1 MCVLCS
7 WRTAVGAHHLSACY
21 QWQWLVYLLSSRP
34 PRLGSL
40 EVKTPWSSNAMLLG
54 LALAFLYP

>member
-1 MCVLCS
+1 M
-7 WRTAVGAHHLSACY
+7 GAHHLSACY

-34 PRLGSL
+34 PGLAIWLWLGSL
-40 EVKTPWSSNAMLLG
+40 EVKMPWRSNAMLLG